1 MTQPSNL
8 CALPPARLANCTEG
22 RRKQWHVLTTCMAL
36 SGSLTFG
43 FWPSLVNLA
52 SCCTVWSLSVLVY

>member
-1 MTQPSNL
+1 MTQASIL

-36 SGSLTFG
+36 SGSLTFS

-52 SCCTVWSLSVLVY
+52 SCTVWSLSVFIC